1 MRRLAFIVMLALALP
16 LYAQEADS
24 TVVALADST
33 VVASADS
40 VLIQDVLPDKSM
52 KADSAALQPEPEAPK
67 PVKKDS
73 IYQATLVRVDI
84 FNPIF
89 DALRSDWHTYSVE
102 AAVSVRL
109 KNRFFPTVEFGHAGQ
124 FLQQKVDRS
133 KNLPDSL
140 YHGSGQ
146 FARIGLDINP
156 LKKRPDQ
163 RSSLLIGVRLGTGWQ
178 RLDTPDLK
186 PYFPKG
192 EWIADVWG
200 EVAAGVNVDI
210 MYGVYMG
217 WAVRMKFL
225 FTKNSHDELTTPYYI
240 PGFGYHN
247 NMNWGFDYYIGYAF

>member
-1 MRRLAFIVMLALALP
+1 MRRVAFIGMWLLALP
-16 LYAQEADS
+16 LFAQQADTTIVQQPDTAMS
-24 TVVALADST
+24 QPADT
-33 VVASADS
+33 AF
-40 VLIQDVLPDKSM
+40 IQDVLPDKSL
-52 KADSAALQPEPEAPK
+52 KTDTAALQPAPEKPK
-67 PVKKDS
+67 PAKKDS
-73 IYQATLVRVDI
+73 VYQATLVRLDI

-109 KNRFFPTVEFGHAGQ
+109 KNRFFPTVEFGHAGR
-124 FLQQKVDRS
+124 FLQQKVDQS